1 MVGKEYQYETSPRK
15 LKPEYEPQ
23 KNRKVVKK
31 TNKNKKIN
39 TKPKKN
45 NKINIIV
52 YILIGFS
59 VLFTISYRN
68 SQINES
74 FAENQKLKKEITEIQ
89 KENEQLNISIQNSL
103 NLNQVRQSA
112 KELLGMQELT
122 NKQKIFINLPKKDYV
137 EPAAEEIIIEEDE
150 NWLTSIINSIKNIF

>member
-15 LKPEYEPQ
+15 LRPEYEPQ
-23 KNRKVVKK
+23 KKRKVVKK
-31 TNKNKKIN
+31 TNKNQKIN
-39 TKPKKN
+39 TKTKKN

-74 FAENQKLKKEITEIQ
+74 FAENQKLLPETVIPDGSSRGKE
-89 KENEQLNISIQNSL
+89 S
-103 NLNQVRQSA
+103 R
-112 KELLGMQELT
+112 G
-122 NKQKIFINLPKKDYV
+122 
-137 EPAAEEIIIEEDE
+137 EEGRRSFPQAV
-150 NWLTSIINSIKNIF
+150 T

>member
-1 MVGKEYQYETSPRK
+1 M
-15 LKPEYEPQ
+15 
-23 KNRKVVKK
+23 
-31 TNKNKKIN
+31 NKNKKIN
-39 TKPKKN
+39 TKTKKN

-122 NKQKIFINLPKKDYV
+122 NKQKIFINLPKRDYV